1 MMSQVSSKAGNDKA
15 DRMEM
20 KSILAR
26 DMTDL
31 KIDMRRISKVGQQ

>member
-1 MMSQVSSKAGNDKA
+1 MMTDVASKAGKDKA

-31 KIDMRRISKVGQQ
+31 KTDMRRISKVGR